1 MRRESAI
8 PQRRGETRR
17 HTQGMRY
24 WWASQGKN
32 YEHVAH
38 TGNLWTCPRENA
50 RPLRS
55 RQFIFD
61 LSPDDLVFHYGNKAL
76 RAVSKVT
83 ASYVDWPRPEHYPRE
98 DGEGDEGWLVRTEP
112 LITGLHIPLQKLQQV
127 VAHGTKHHPLDRDGW
142 PNQIFLAK
150 LWPSDAVAMLQ
161 LAGITVDAQHDGAE
175 RASNPIWQGESTS
188 VIREVLARREQAA
201 LRDHLLAGAEQG
213 TCDLCGRELP
223 AALLVAAHIV
233 PRSQLTDKERRDF
246 ETIAMLACTLGCDA
260 LFEHGYIA
268 VDASGVVR
276 DLVDPNRSDLS
287 IAAQRIAS
295 RHCSAH
301 TPSTSH
307 RFAKHLELSEK
318 RRRDH

>member
-1 MRRESAI
+1 
-8 PQRRGETRR
+8 
-17 HTQGMRY
+17 MRY

-38 TGNLWTCPRENA
+38 TGNLWTCPRQNQ
-50 RPLRS
+50 RPLKS

-83 ASYVDWPRPEHYPRE
+83 ASYVDWPRPEHYPRGE
-98 DGEGDEGWLVRTEP
+98 GEGDEGWLVRTEP
-112 LITGLHIPLQKLQQV
+112 LITSLHIPLQELQQV
-127 VAHGTKHHPLDRDGW
+127 VSHGTKHHPLDRDGW

-161 LAGITVDAQHDGAE
+161 LAGTTVDPRDDGAE
-175 RASNPIWQGESTS
+175 RASNPTWHGESTS
-188 VIREVLARREQAA
+188 VIREVIARREQAA

-223 AALLVAAHIV
+223 AGLLVAAHIV
-233 PRSQLTDKERRDF
+233 PRHQLREAERRSLG
-246 ETIAMLACTLGCDA
+246 TIAMLACTLGCDA

-268 VDASGVVR
+268 VDESGTVQG
-276 DLVDPNRSDLS
+276 LAGSSQPDLS
-287 IAAQRIAS
+287 AAAERIS
-295 RHCSAH
+295 GRHCTAH
-301 TPSTSH
+301 SPATSH
-307 RFAKHLELSEK
+307 MFARHLELSGK
-318 RRRDH
+318 RRRES